1 MMLTGVGIW
10 TGKPRRI
17 VGGEGLRRRRGGVRG
32 LDDVG
37 LAGFLA
43 SRVDA
48 QCLYKAETGVIWGR
62 SASTARNRDGGLS
75 SPPGGAEQGTNG
87 G

>member
-1 MMLTGVGIW
+1 VAKAYG
-10 TGKPRRI
+10 
-17 VGGEGLRRRRGGVRG
+17 GGVAAFAVQTTQG
-32 LDDVG
+32 LP
-37 LAGFLA
+37 GFLA

-62 SASTARNRDGGLS
+62 SASTARIHDGGLS
-75 SPPGGAEQGTNG
+75 SPPSGAEQGTNG